1 MKAIVLD
8 TETTGIDEPEIIEAA
23 YIVLGEDIAG
33 IKILQ
38 TFNKRFKPS
47 KEIELG
53 ALATHHIL
61 DYELDDCEPSSSFEL
76 PFDEGYVIGHNV
88 DYDMQHWTSTT
99 YKKICTLALS
109 RSIWPTL
116 KSHNQTSMMYH
127 VNGRS
132 ARTRDMLTGAHSAMT
147 DVMNCGV
154 VLEAIISALK
164 PASWEELYQMS
175 EKARIPTHMTF
186 GKHKG
191 TPISELP
198 KSYIQWFLNQA
209 DIDKYLEI
217 ALRRVK

>member
-1 MKAIVLD
+1 
-8 TETTGIDEPEIIEAA
+8 
-23 YIVLGEDIAG
+23 
-33 IKILQ
+33 
-38 TFNKRFKPS
+38 
-47 KEIELG
+47 
-53 ALATHHIL
+53 
-61 DYELDDCEPSSSFEL
+61 
-76 PFDEGYVIGHNV
+76 
-88 DYDMQHWTSTT
+88 
-99 YKKICTLALS
+99 
-109 RSIWPTL
+109 
-116 KSHNQTSMMYH
+116 MMYH